1 MASVSCLQQTA
12 VNRSDT
18 FKVSNMVEGLEQEL
32 ADITDSGD
40 FAAYQVLLPTI
51 EKFDL
56 TILSTFPGI
65 PCKLRWHLAPPP
77 PLPAHHCTEEPDT
90 VSLLQVSLSL
100 SPLTSHFYFCW
111 SSLRSLSKLS
121 SSLRS
126 SSTYQTMMM
135 ASTPVTERTGIQEL
149 RYRVQ
154 LCRDFHTVLAK
165 VGVDSMTMN
174 ISTKSTTKERR

>member
-1 MASVSCLQQTA
+1 MSSVLCLLPATNCSG
-12 VNRSDT
+12 VEKH

-100 SPLTSHFYFCW
+100 SYSLSLSC
-111 SSLRSLSKLS
+111 SLLRSLSLS
-121 SSLRS
+121 CSLLCSLSLSCSLSLLTCHLHFHFQWPQLTFTFSDHNLKHDTVPMLYPR
-126 SSTYQTMMM
+126 
-135 ASTPVTERTGIQEL
+135 EL
-149 RYRVQ
+149 YH
-154 LCRDFHTVLAK
+154 C
-165 VGVDSMTMN
+165 
-174 ISTKSTTKERR
+174 

>member
-65 PCKLRWHLAPPP
+65 PCKLHWHLAPPP

-111 SSLRSLSKLS
+111 SSLRSSSKLS

-165 VGVDSMTMN
+165 VGFDT
-174 ISTKSTTKERR
+174 IFPHKSTTKERR

>member
-51 EKFDL
+51 EKFYL

-65 PCKLRWHLAPPP
+65 PCKLHRHLAPPP

-100 SPLTSHFYFCW
+100 SY
-111 SSLRSLSKLS
+111 SLSLS
-121 SSLRS
+121 CSLSLLTCHLHFHCQWPQLTFTFSDHNLKHDTVPMLYPR
-126 SSTYQTMMM
+126 
-135 ASTPVTERTGIQEL
+135 EL
-149 RYRVQ
+149 YH
-154 LCRDFHTVLAK
+154 C
-165 VGVDSMTMN
+165 
-174 ISTKSTTKERR
+174 

>member
-1 MASVSCLQQTA
+1 
-12 VNRSDT
+12 
-18 FKVSNMVEGLEQEL
+18 MVEGLEQEL

-65 PCKLRWHLAPPP
+65 PCKLHWHLAPPP

-100 SPLTSHFYFCW
+100 SL
-111 SSLRSLSKLS
+111 SLSL
-121 SSLRS
+121 L
-126 SSTYQTMMM
+126 TCHFQ
-135 ASTPVTERTGIQEL
+135 
-149 RYRVQ
+149 
-154 LCRDFHTVLAK
+154 
-165 VGVDSMTMN
+165 
-174 ISTKSTTKERR
+174 